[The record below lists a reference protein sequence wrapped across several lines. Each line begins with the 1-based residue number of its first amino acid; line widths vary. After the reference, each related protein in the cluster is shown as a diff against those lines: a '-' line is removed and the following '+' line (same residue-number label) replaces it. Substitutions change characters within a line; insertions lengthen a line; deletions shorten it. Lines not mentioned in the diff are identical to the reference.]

1 GALYALVGAHPAGA
15 MLLNA
20 VLGAL
25 GALAVHRLAARAAPR
40 SRAVAALAGALVAL
54 HPGLVAY
61 TPALMTEGVTGS
73 LLACAAWA
81 SAWARERRPALAPFV
96 VLGLL
101 VGMAT
106 LVRPQTLVFAPVFA
120 GLALLGPAPGGSPR
134 SSGASASPRG
144 GV

>member
-1 GALYALVGAHPAGA
+1 
-15 MLLNA
+15 
-20 VLGAL
+20 
-25 GALAVHRLAARAAPR
+25 
-40 SRAVAALAGALVAL
+40 
-54 HPGLVAY
+54 
-61 TPALMTEGVTGS
+61 
-73 LLACAAWA
+73 
-81 SAWARERRPALAPFV
+81 LAPFV

-144 GV
+144 GVAPVARAARRAAPVLLTVIAALLVCAPWTARNCARMNRCALVSVNGGWNLLTGADPASTGAWSPIQVPEACRDGF